1 VVFNAKICRG
11 QKTDVDRACLT
22 KYATKADNFLRPS
35 GASILHQ
42 ITAYGGLKG
51 PAPFQQAIPQSPG
64 FSPIVSN
71 LQQENIFQTFLAL
84 LNVSTLEQA
93 RQLPSA
99 ALIKA
104 NLIQVANASYGGF
117 GFGPAVDGYFVPL
130 LPGQLL
136 AQGRFDKNLKL
147 LIGHNLNE
155 GLLFTSPFITNQ
167 STYAQSLQVA
177 LPDISSSVLNY
188 VDTVLYP
195 PVFTG
200 QYGYFDQTSRAAL
213 TIAELVFT
221 CNTFFLDLAFG
232 NQTYAYRF
240 SISPA
245 LHGQD
250 LEYTFYNDGGLQP
263 PDLATLKFGLLNVTV
278 ALALQDW
285 IVTFTRDGVP
295 SNPDVRGIPKFTLYG
310 PNAMIEDLNLT
321 RITQIMD
328 PAADPRCRWWQKAL
342 YY

>member
-1 VVFNAKICRG
+1 M
-11 QKTDVDRACLT
+11 
-22 KYATKADNFLRPS
+22 
-35 GASILHQ
+35 HQ

-51 PAPFQQAIPQSPG
+51 PVPFQQAIPQSPG
-64 FSPIVSN
+64 FTPVTSN
-71 LQQENIFQTFLAL
+71 LQQETVFQTFLGL
-84 LNVSTLEQA
+84 LNVSTLEEA

-104 NLIQVANASYGGF
+104 NIIQVANASYGGF

-130 LPGQLL
+130 LPGELL
-136 AQGRFDKNLKL
+136 AQGRYDKNLKL
-147 LIGHNLNE
+147 LIGHNLDE
-155 GLLFTSPFITNQ
+155 GLIFTSPFITNQ
-167 STYAQSLQVA
+167 STYAASLQAA
-177 LPDISSSVLNY
+177 LPDASSSVLNY
-188 VDTVLYP
+188 IDTVLYP

-200 QYGYFDQTSRAAL
+200 QYGYTDQISRVAV
-213 TIAELVFT
+213 TVAEFVFT
-221 CNTFFLDLAFG
+221 CNTFFLDLAYG
-232 NQTYAYRF
+232 NKTYAYQF

-245 LHGQD
+245 LHGDD
-250 LEYTFYNDGGLQP
+250 LAYTFYNDGGLRP
-263 PDLATLKFGLLNVTV
+263 PDITTLDTGLQNVTV

-295 SNPDVRGIPKFTLYG
+295 SSPDVQGIPKFTVYG
-310 PNAMIEDLNLT
+310 RNAMIEDLNLK

>member
-1 VVFNAKICRG
+1 M
-11 QKTDVDRACLT
+11 
-22 KYATKADNFLRPS
+22 
-35 GASILHQ
+35 HQ

-51 PAPFQQAIPQSPG
+51 PVPFQQAIPQSPG
-64 FSPIVSN
+64 FSPVTSN
-71 LQQENIFQTFLAL
+71 LQQETIFQTFLGL
-84 LNVSTLEQA
+84 LNVSTLEEA

-104 NLIQVANASYGGF
+104 NIIQVANASYGGF

-130 LPGQLL
+130 LPGELL
-136 AQGRFDKNLKL
+136 AQGRYDKNLKL
-147 LIGHNLNE
+147 LIGHNLDE
-155 GLLFTSPFITNQ
+155 GLIFTSPFITNQ
-167 STYAQSLQVA
+167 SAYAASLQAA
-177 LPDISSSVLNY
+177 LPDASSSVINY
-188 VDTVLYP
+188 IDTVLYP

-200 QYGYFDQTSRAAL
+200 QYGYTDQISRVAV
-213 TIAELVFT
+213 TVAELVFT
-221 CNTFFLDLAFG
+221 CNTFFLDLAYG
-232 NQTYAYRF
+232 NQTYAYQF

-245 LHGQD
+245 LHGDD
-250 LEYTFYNDGGLQP
+250 LAYTFYNDGGLRP
-263 PDLATLKFGLLNVTV
+263 PDVATLDTGLQNVTV

-285 IVTFTRDGVP
+285 IVTFARDGVP
-295 SNPDVRGIPKFTLYG
+295 NSPDVQGIPKFTVYG

>member
-1 VVFNAKICRG
+1 V
-11 QKTDVDRACLT
+11 
-22 KYATKADNFLRPS
+22 
-35 GASILHQ
+35 HQ

-51 PAPFQQAIPQSPG
+51 PVPFQQAIPQSPG
-64 FSPIVSN
+64 FSPVTSN
-71 LQQENIFQTFLAL
+71 LQQETIFQTFLGL
-84 LNVSTLEQA
+84 LNVSTLEEA

-104 NLIQVANASYGGF
+104 NIIQVANASYGGF

-130 LPGQLL
+130 LPGELL
-136 AQGRFDKNLKL
+136 AQGRYDKNLKL
-147 LIGHNLNE
+147 LIGHNLDE
-155 GLLFTSPFITNQ
+155 GLIFTSPFITNQ
-167 STYAQSLQVA
+167 SAYAASLQAA
-177 LPDISSSVLNY
+177 LPDASSSVINY
-188 VDTVLYP
+188 IDTVLYP

-200 QYGYFDQTSRAAL
+200 QYGYTDQISRVAV
-213 TIAELVFT
+213 TVAELVFT
-221 CNTFFLDLAFG
+221 CNTFFLDLAYG
-232 NQTYAYRF
+232 NQTYAYQF

-245 LHGQD
+245 LHGDD
-250 LEYTFYNDGGLQP
+250 LAYTFYNDGGLRP
-263 PDLATLKFGLLNVTV
+263 PDVATLDTGLQNVTV

-285 IVTFTRDGVP
+285 IVTFARDGVP
-295 SNPDVRGIPKFTLYG
+295 NSPDVQGIPKFTVYG